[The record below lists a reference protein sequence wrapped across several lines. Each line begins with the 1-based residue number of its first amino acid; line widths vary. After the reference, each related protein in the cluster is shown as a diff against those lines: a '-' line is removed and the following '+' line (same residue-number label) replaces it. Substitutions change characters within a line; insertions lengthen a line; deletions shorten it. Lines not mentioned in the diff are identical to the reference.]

1 MRCCHP
7 GRFEAQ
13 VMMSPSIVMNY
24 DLTAWIQRITRWSD
38 TRPPLNSTIKNPYPK
53 KLQKTIYCRI
63 GVYPR
68 AAVGRTL
75 NNAVVVTPKHL
86 FLGRWGHPSRA

>member
-13 VMMSPSIVMNY
+13 VMMSPSIVMNH
-24 DLTAWIQRITRWSD
+24 DLTAWIQRITRRSD

-63 GVYPR
+63 GVYPIE
-68 AAVGRTL
+68 
-75 NNAVVVTPKHL
+75 TPPITP
-86 FLGRWGHPSRA
+86 FLLSH

>member
-63 GVYPR
+63 GVYPNESLLR
-68 AAVGRTL
+68 TAFFLFHLFDVGFL
-75 NNAVVVTPKHL
+75 KHL
-86 FLGRWGHPSRA
+86 SLRV